1 MKARTFLFCL
11 SELFCFLFQCLFD
24 VNDIVRYRTSAQ
36 FRDVETLQAVVVK
49 GRLPL
54 WENKWLVGLALLV
67 DIAEVRFA
75 VDAIIPFADEDKL
88 FTSM

>member
-54 WENKWLVGLALLV
+54 WENKGLVGLTLSV

-75 VDAIIPFADEDKL
+75 VDAIISFADEDKP
-88 FTSM
+88 FTRM